1 MKIIFGGSFDPVHNG
16 HLRIATELSELFRG
30 HPVELVP
37 CKVPVHKDGLAV
49 SPEQRLQIL
58 QSAVEDNPVLLVNSC
73 ELDRE
78 GVSDSYTTLVNL
90 VDEGLG
96 PVVMAVGTDS
106 ALGLG
111 SWYRASELSGLCHLV
126 VLKRP
131 DYEEGPLKLELAALG
146 FELVSDPSLFEI
158 CAFGKAFLFDVTQLQ
173 ISSSDI
179 RRRIAQNMTIKY
191 LVPDAVQR
199 IICNNRFYS

>member
-16 HLRIATELSELFRG
+16 HLRIATELSELFFG

-37 CKVPVHKDGLAV
+37 CKVPVHKGALTV

-73 ELDRE
+73 ELDRK
-78 GVSDSYTTLVNL
+78 GPSDTYTTLTNL
-90 VDEGLG
+90 VEQGLG

-106 ALGLG
+106 ALGLA
-111 SWYRASELSGLCHLV
+111 SWYRASELSGLCHLA

-131 DYEEGPLKLELAALG
+131 DYEDGPLKRELEALG
-146 FELVSDPSLFEI
+146 FELESNPSVCET

-179 RRRIAQNMTIKY
+179 RRRIAQNMSIKY
-191 LVPDAVQR
+191 LVPDAVQQ
-199 IICNNRFYS
+199 IICDNRFYS